1 MNCKCGCGNKVT
13 WNRDFRRGHNLR
25 LVNPMDNPE
34 SVKKVALN
42 RGVKKCQNVNTFPNV
57 NYMQQIV

>member
-13 WNRDFRRGHNLR
+13 WNRDFCRGHNLR

-34 SVKKVALN
+34 SAKKTYTN
-42 RGVKKCQNVNTFPNV
+42 RGVKKCQNVNFPK
-57 NYMQQIV
+57 